1 MILDEATSALDTQ
14 SEQLVQEA
22 LDRLMQG
29 RTSLVIAHRLSTIQ
43 RADVILVMDK
53 GELREQGTHEQLLSK
68 GGIYAHLNS
77 VQDEQTANGIC
88 E

>member
-1 MILDEATSALDTQ
+1 MDTQ

-77 VQDEQTANGIC
+77 VQENGIC